1 MLTFTELDDYGSFL
15 IHTSLDSYHGNQNL
29 EIGHDA
35 FLDFYPNKFNRTAT
49 SSSSSLASSKLEV
62 LIVIIVIVINNDI
75 IF

>member
-1 MLTFTELDDYGSFL
+1 MLTFTESDDNKSFL
-15 IHTSLDSYHGNQNL
+15 IHTSLDPYHRNQNL
-29 EIGHDA
+29 EIGYEA